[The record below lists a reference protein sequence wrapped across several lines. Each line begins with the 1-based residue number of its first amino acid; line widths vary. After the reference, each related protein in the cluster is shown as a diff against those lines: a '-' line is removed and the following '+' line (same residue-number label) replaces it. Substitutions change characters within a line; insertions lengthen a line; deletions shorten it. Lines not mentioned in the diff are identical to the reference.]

1 MGSWE
6 GSWNSSVTSRS
17 LSFMRRGNFSMSAER
32 GGEGR
37 GGEGRGETCVTTIC
51 AVVEACGFYH
61 CSAALAQLFWVDPH
75 HKGQRLTGTNK
86 GSPKGKATK

>member
-37 GGEGRGETCVTTIC
+37 DVCDYHLCCGGSLWLLSLQCGPCT
-51 AVVEACGFYH
+51 AVLGG
-61 CSAALAQLFWVDPH
+61 P
-75 HKGQRLTGTNK
+75 
-86 GSPKGKATK
+86 PP